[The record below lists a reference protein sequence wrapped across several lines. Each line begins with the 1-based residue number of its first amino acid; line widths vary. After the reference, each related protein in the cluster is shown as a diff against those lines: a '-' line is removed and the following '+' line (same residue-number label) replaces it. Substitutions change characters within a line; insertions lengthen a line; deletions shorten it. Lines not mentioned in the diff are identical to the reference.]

1 MTFRVSPYVDLAGA
15 MVLVGASAALGK
27 LAMEG
32 LPVIVGLLIRLG
44 LAALVLCLLP
54 VHGPAGPVRLTLRQW
69 AVVAFQALCGV
80 VVFNAGLLY
89 GLERTGPMAAGI
101 VTSATPVVM
110 GLLGLAFFRE
120 TLTTRKLAGIA
131 LTAVGVLAVRG
142 GESVVAALTSLAS
155 TAMDIGMKLAPM
167 AVAGDAAVLSAG
179 AMAGAKAVMSAAAVA
194 AGPLPHA
201 WNPGW
206 GDAFLLA
213 AVAGESVFLLARK
226 WLPAGIAPLALARH
240 VTLAGTALVL
250 VPALFQLPGLRLAEV
265 PLSAWAAVA
274 VLGLAVTVGGYV
286 LWFRGITR
294 VPPSHAAAV
303 TGILPVSSTLA
314 CWALF
319 GTTPALPQA
328 FGCMAVAGGIW
339 LVTGA
344 GTRGEG

>member
-1 MTFRVSPYVDLAGA
+1 MHDRLRPYADLAGA
-15 MVLVGASAALGK
+15 MALVGASAALGK
-27 LAMEG
+27 VAMEG
-32 LPVIVGLLIRLG
+32 LPVFVGLLLRLG

-54 VHGPAGPVRLTLRQW
+54 VHGPAVPVRLTLRQW
-69 AVVAFQALCGV
+69 GVVAVQALCGV

-89 GLERTGPMAAGI
+89 GLERTGPVAAGI

-110 GLLGLAFFRE
+110 GLLGLVFFRE
-120 TLTTRKLAGIA
+120 ALTVRKLAGIS
-131 LTAVGVLAVRG
+131 LTAMGVLAVRG
-142 GESVVAALTSLAS
+142 AIAT
-155 TAMDIGMKLAPM
+155 
-167 AVAGDAAVLSAG
+167 
-179 AMAGAKAVMSAAAVA
+179 
-194 AGPLPHA
+194 GPLPSA

-226 WLPAGIAPLALARH
+226 WLPPGIAPLALARY

-250 VPALFQLPGLRLAEV
+250 VPAVIQMPSLHLAQV

-286 LWFRGITR
+286 LWFRGVAS
-294 VPPSHAAAV
+294 VPALHAAAV

-319 GTTPALPQA
+319 DAAPALPQT
-328 FGCMAVAGGIW
+328 FGCVAVAGGIW
-339 LVTGA
+339 LVTG
-344 GTRGEG
+344 GVTRGRQGEG